1 MEYTKAN
8 NMTMKDR
15 LLYLVYALAWCAL
28 LWSWFLAP
36 TMPKPC
42 EFEEGTDGYIEVCLG
57 GTVNLT
63 PEEEK

>member
-8 NMTMKDR
+8 NMTTKDK

-36 TMPKPC
+36 TMPEPC
-42 EFEEGTDGYIEVCLG
+42 AFEPGTDGYIEVCLG
-57 GTVNLT
+57 GTVDLT
-63 PEEEK
+63 VRH